1 MSARPPFAVL
11 LDEIRAC
18 RLCEKHLPLGARPVL
33 QVHPKARILIAGQ
46 APGKRVHETGIPFDD
61 LSGDRLRD
69 WMEIDRE
76 TFHDPRRIAV
86 LPMGFCYPGTGPSGD
101 QPPRPEC
108 APAWRERLLNELD
121 HIRLTLVIGQYAQ
134 AWHLSKTYNTLTETV
149 RHWHKFAPAV
159 FPLPHPS
166 PRNNIWLKR
175 NPWFTEELQPVLAR
189 EVRKALLR

>member
-1 MSARPPFAVL
+1 MSARPPFADL

-18 RLCEKHLPLGARPVL
+18 HLCEKRLPLGARPVL
-33 QVHPKARILIAGQ
+33 QAHPKARILIAGQ

-61 LSGDRLRD
+61 LSGDRLCD
-69 WMEIDRE
+69 WMEIDRD

-101 QPPRPEC
+101 LPPRPEC

-134 AWHLSKTYNTLTETV
+134 AWHLPKTY
-149 RHWHKFAPAV
+149 R
-159 FPLPHPS
+159 
-166 PRNNIWLKR
+166 
-175 NPWFTEELQPVLAR
+175 
-189 EVRKALLR
+189 